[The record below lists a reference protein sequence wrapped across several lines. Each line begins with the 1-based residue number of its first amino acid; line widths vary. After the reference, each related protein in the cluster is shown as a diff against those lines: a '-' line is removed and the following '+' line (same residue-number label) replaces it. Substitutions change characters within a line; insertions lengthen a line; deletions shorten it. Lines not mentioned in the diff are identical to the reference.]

1 MEGAKTM
8 GSLLKKVSFNGFMLA
23 IGLLMIIP
31 FVFMI
36 SASLKAPADVFI
48 NPLNIIP
55 DEIFTFNYET
65 LFNHEYY
72 FKWYWNSIRV
82 VVLTVIFRGVFVT
95 MAAYAFARLEFKGK
109 ELLFLLLLSAMMIP
123 QDTTIVARFLLYGV
137 MGLNNTQWAII
148 LPATF
153 DVFFIFLLRQFFMG
167 IPKDLS
173 EAAIID
179 GASHFGIYF
188 RIMIPLSV
196 PVLIT
201 MTLFTFIWTWNDFVN
216 PFIFIS
222 DIEKQLVTVGLEY
235 FQLEAG
241 QNYALQMAGSCLIVL
256 IPMALFAF
264 LQKYFIEGITMTGV
278 KG

>member
-1 MEGAKTM
+1 M

>member
-1 MEGAKTM
+1 M
-8 GSLLKKVSFNGFMLA
+8 GSLLKKVSFNGFMLL
-23 IGLLMIIP
+23 IGLMMIIP

-55 DEIFTFNYET
+55 DEIYTFNYET
-65 LFNHEYY
+65 LFNHDYY

-82 VVLTVIFRGVFVT
+82 VILTVVFRGAFVT

-123 QDTTIVARFLLYGV
+123 QDTTIVARFLLYGI

-188 RIMIPLSV
+188 KIMIPLSI

-222 DIEKQLVTVGLEY
+222 DIDKQLVTVGLEY